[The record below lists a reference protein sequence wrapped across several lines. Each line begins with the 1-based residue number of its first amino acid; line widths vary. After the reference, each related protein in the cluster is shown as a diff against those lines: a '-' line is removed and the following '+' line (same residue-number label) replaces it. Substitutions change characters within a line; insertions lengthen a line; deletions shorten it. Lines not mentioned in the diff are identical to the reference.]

1 MELTI
6 KINGED
12 KTFKQPEILMA
23 IRFKQAVKWASA
35 IEKDFSVETLEGAV
49 QFIANDLYVGQF
61 TADEFWEGVH
71 TEDLVDYLRDALTSP
86 MMRMQG
92 KLEPLKN

>member
-1 MELTI
+1 MELKLI
-6 KINGED
+6 VNGEE
-12 KTFKQPEILMA
+12 KTFKQPDILMA

-49 QFIANDLYVGQF
+49 KFIADDLYVGQF
-61 TADEFWEGVH
+61 TEDEFWEGVK
-71 TEDLVDYLRDALTSP
+71 TEDLVDNLRDALTSP
-86 MMRMQG
+86 MMRMQK